1 MMTHRGD
8 FHGLL
13 AVHAASVLLLVIS
26 GCSSGQDTPKAG
38 NAAGNAGSGDSAST
52 GASGASGSSAPT
64 GGSSAATD
72 TGGNAATTGG
82 NAATTGGGSA
92 TDGGAPGLAG
102 SPGSGGS
109 GAAAGGSA
117 GGAPGP
123 KVAVDASGKYTVTFT
138 RPPWVF
144 GGSLGAPA
152 TAIASTTG
160 SDGGGAYHETT
171 FTYTS
176 SGTRNARI
184 RSYDG
189 APVVVFAETNPASGS
204 NIRNF
209 PKLSTVPSA
218 SYHLTH
224 QDVQFAPYTF
234 SGLTGDSPWL
244 FFDDSANA
252 FILSA
257 GSHFMNAQTSRD
269 GSGALAVGISSQISM
284 LPASFEQTAVLV
296 ADVGINRAWDDWGA
310 TLMKLGGKKPNP
322 SDLSPDLAMLGYWT
336 DNHAAYY
343 YKTESGKDYQTTLKD
358 VKAFFQQQGTPL
370 GSIQLDSWWYPK
382 GSANTWEGSGTDR
395 GGEYLYQGDKTL
407 FPNGLGSFQQS
418 LGLPLV
424 AHARWID
431 SASPYRTMYKVS
443 GGVAIDPAF
452 WTSIASYLKSN
463 GVATYEQDWLNA
475 NAMPLTTNLTDQ
487 DAFTDNM
494 AKAMADAGLS
504 IQYCMALPRHYLQS
518 SKYQNLVTARVSEDG
533 FARDRWRPF
542 FYSSRLAWSVGL
554 WPWTDS
560 FDSSDHDGLLLST
573 LTGSMMGVGDA
584 IGSIDKASILRA
596 IRADGVLIKPDAP
609 ILLLDKSILAE
620 AQGKTG
626 LSIATTYSD
635 HAGGRTTY
643 VFGFTGSSASMSFT
657 PAELGYSGSV
667 YVLDVNHSTGR
678 VLTSSQPNTDTVS
691 NTAYYIVAPVGQ
703 SGIAFLGEKDKVAST
718 GKKRIADW
726 SDDGTLSV
734 SVVFASGESSVTLSG
749 YAPSAPTA
757 TATSGAV
764 GSVQYDSAQKRFT
777 LAVMPSASAASIR
790 LHL

>member
-1 MMTHRGD
+1 MTRSGHISGQAK
-8 FHGLL
+8 F
-13 AVHAASVLLLVIS
+13 AVYTTSALLLLGF
-26 GCSSGQDTPKAG
+26 GCSSGQDAVNTGETAG
-38 NAAGNAGSGDSAST
+38 SAGSGGPPVSGT
-52 GASGASGSSAPT
+52 GGGAS
-64 GGSSAATD
+64 GGSSAD
-72 TGGNAATTGG
+72 GGNGALIENGG
-82 NAATTGGGSA
+82 NGARAGDGGSSA
-92 TDGGAPGLAG
+92 
-102 SPGSGGS
+102 SGGS
-109 GAAAGGSA
+109 GAPGVAGSA
-117 GGAPGP
+117 GSAGSGGSSGAPGP

-144 GGSLGAPA
+144 GGNLGSPA
-152 TAIASTTG
+152 TAIATTSG
-160 SDGGGAYHETT
+160 SDAAGAYHETT
-171 FTYTS
+171 FSYTS

-189 APVVVFAETNPASGS
+189 ASVVVFAETNPASGS

-209 PKLSTVPSA
+209 PKLSTLPST

-224 QDVQFAPYTF
+224 QDVQFAPYSF
-234 SGLTGDSPWL
+234 SALTGDSPWL

-269 GSGALAVGISSQISM
+269 GSGAIAVGILSQIST
-284 LPASFEQTAVLV
+284 LPAGFEQTAVLA
-296 ADVGINRAWDDWGA
+296 ADSGINRAWDDWGA
-310 TLMKLGGKKPNP
+310 TLMKLGGKKANPN
-322 SDLSPDLAMLGYWT
+322 DLSPDLAMFGYWT

-358 VKAFFQQQGTPL
+358 AKAYFQQQGTPI

-382 GSANTWEGSGTDR
+382 GSANSWQGSGTDR

-418 LGLPLV
+418 LGLSLV
-424 AHARWID
+424 THARWID
-431 SASPYRTMYKVS
+431 SASPYRSMYKMS
-443 GGVAIDPAF
+443 GGVSIDPAF

-463 GVATYEQDWLNA
+463 GVGTYEQDWLNE
-475 NAMPLTTNLTDQ
+475 NAMPSTTNLTDQ

-533 FARDRWRPF
+533 FSRSRWRPF

-560 FDSSDHDGLLLST
+560 FMSSDRDGLLLST
-573 LTGSMMGVGDA
+573 LTGGMMGVGDA
-584 IGSIDKASILRA
+584 IGGADKASILRA
-596 IRADGVLIKPDAP
+596 IRPDGVLIKPDAP
-609 ILLLDKSILAE
+609 ILLLDRSILAE

-626 LSIATTYSD
+626 LSIATTYSE

-643 VFGFTGSSASMSFT
+643 VFGFTDSSAAMSFT

-667 YVLDVNHSTGR
+667 YVLDFNHSTGR
-678 VLTSSQPNTDTVS
+678 LLMADQANTDSVS
-691 NTAYYIVAPVGQ
+691 KTAYYIVAPVGK
-703 SGIAFLGEKDKVAST
+703 SGIAFLGEPGKLAAT

-726 SDDGTLSV
+726 SDDGTLTV
-734 SVVFASGESSVTLSG
+734 AVVFASGESSVTLTG
-749 YAPSAPTA
+749 YAPSPPMA
-757 TATSGAV
+757 TATSGSV
-764 GSVQYDSAQKRFT
+764 GTVQYDSTQKRFT
-777 LAVMPSASAASIR
+777 VAVTPSGAAASIR